1 MPRAHARTRCRVR
14 ACLIALTASLLAAI
28 VPTPLHAGELA
39 RPVPDNAQVTR
50 FTRFNI
56 RYTLRDIIA
65 DGVQKVEF
73 YISDDMGATWRLY
86 GEDVDRTSPMTIEVP
101 GEGAYGFVCVATDR
115 YGNRER
121 APGPRTR
128 PETVIVVD
136 RTPPEARWLAPR
148 SDILGRGQP
157 VEFQWETSDQFF
169 SDTPV
174 KIQFAANAQS
184 NHDRNA
190 DWQILTENLPATGSY
205 TWNPP
210 TGAAYNFRLVA
221 EDRAGNV
228 TVAYCPATVRV
239 DTTPSYITSV
249 QPLRSN
255 SLENNIVV
263 DAHDG
268 DGGSGVKEY
277 SLYVSDNSAYTWTL
291 VKEAGVGG
299 ETVPVKRQAGEA
311 VAWTAPRSGEYPL
324 WPVVFDNAGN
334 ATPLPAVGVQGNYIL
349 VIDNEPPVVTLS
361 NSFLMGRMAVLANE
375 QRRVEWT
382 AYDPHIVHSSGR
394 IMLSLDNGLTW
405 QELRSGL
412 PSSGSELINFPF
424 GAQSEEARL
433 KVTVEDEFGNIG
445 EGVSETFKLTAAE
458 TAIESVTPRPG
469 SGPSNPAPTMPTPTT
484 PGGWG
489 FPTQPSFPDGGT
501 GLDPLAAPVGQPS
514 LSSTYSNESTASSMP
529 RAMLREG
536 PQQPAGPFGQQ
547 SNIPSTTPGGGLF
560 VPPPAGGLF
569 GPADQ
574 APPSPFGPTSTGA
587 APSAPQPGIG
597 WNPSPNAQAGAQAQ
611 PGSPLS
617 GWQSSGATS
626 QPTYEQPYQQQP
638 ADPFQQQGGALSGL
652 SGITPPGST
661 GSFPPSTDTSFGGAP
676 ASQFPTAP
684 GGSSFPGST
693 GGSVF
698 PSDFGQTGQ
707 AAATGPGGFIP
718 SVPGGTSSPTA
729 PSMTASTGTPSTPA
743 ATTTPLGS
751 GDSFGTPAATG
762 PVATGSDWSAGGFAP
777 PPVAS
782 AEVPAGPGIDAATS
796 DLGLS
801 LDGLGGNVNLSN
813 IPAPGTGVG
822 GTSGLTPP
830 PTGLRPPGTGT
841 TETPATTT
849 DLASSA
855 GAAGG
860 TQSGFGTP
868 PVLSTPD
875 PVQPTTRQTN
885 PRQLSDHYVKESQTF
900 REQGRP
906 DLALDSA
913 QKALD
918 ADNTNPGAYMELSQ
932 VNARKDPPDFVRAA
946 NLAKEST
953 TLQADWETWWNCADV
968 FYIWAHAT
976 NREIQAMHRTGQT
989 PLTSLV
995 EERNSTL
1002 QNALIAI
1009 NNAASVVSP
1018 NDRYAAKKV
1027 AVTQGMISYLRA
1039 LTIPE
1044 PVNPGEGA
1052 LGYDEYIRQRNSYK
1066 AMVTPLLVEAM
1077 PFFQNAINLGGAP
1090 EYNETFQM
1098 GIINFR
1104 LAGLER
1110 DTGNTAQATTYYQEA
1125 ARWLEEAT
1133 TSRNTPTEGPR
1144 EAYYML
1150 ALCHDQLSSQPGSN
1164 RARHRELALRYWRQT
1179 ADFYEPGSP
1188 YRIYAEQRIE
1198 ALAEEMGF

>member
-1 MPRAHARTRCRVR
+1 MLA
-14 ACLIALTASLLAAI
+14 ASLLAALFA
-28 VPTPLHAGELA
+28 PALHAGELA

-86 GEDVDRTSPMTIEVP
+86 GEDPDRTSPMTIEVP

-169 SDTPV
+169 GDAPV
-174 KIQFAANAQS
+174 KIQYAANAQS

-190 DWQILTENLPATGSY
+190 DWQTLQENLPATGSH

-239 DTTPSYITSV
+239 DTTPPYITSV

-255 SLENNIVV
+255 SLENDIVV

-277 SLYVSDNSAYTWTL
+277 SLYVSDNNAYTWTL

-311 VAWTAPRSGEYPL
+311 VTWTAPRSGEYPL
-324 WPVVFDNAGN
+324 WPVVFDHAGN

-424 GAQSEEARL
+424 GSQSEEARL

-469 SGPSNPAPTMPTPTT
+469 STPSAPAPTMPTPTT

-529 RAMLREG
+529 QAMLREG
-536 PQQPAGPFGQQ
+536 PPQPAGPFGSQ
-547 SNIPSTTPGGGLF
+547 SGIPSTGPGGGLF

-569 GPADQ
+569 GPTDQ
-574 APPSPFGPTSTGA
+574 APPSPFGSPQSGVTPA
-587 APSAPQPGIG
+587 APQPGLG
-597 WNPSPNAQAGAQAQ
+597 WNPSPTAQGGGQAQA
-611 PGSPLS
+611 GSPLS
-617 GWQSSGATS
+617 GWQASGATGQS
-626 QPTYEQPYQQQP
+626 AYEQPYQQP
-638 ADPFQQQGGALSGL
+638 ASDPFQTQGGALPGMA
-652 SGITPPGST
+652 GITPPGAG
-661 GSFPPSTDTSFGGAP
+661 GSFPSSSDTSFGGTA

-684 GGSSFPGST
+684 GGSFSSPT
-693 GGSVF
+693 GGSGF
-698 PSDFGQTGQ
+698 PQDFGQTGQ
-707 AAATGPGGFIP
+707 TGASAAGGFIP
-718 SVPGGTSSPTA
+718 SLPGMASTPTTPIPPTTPSSPVAAGTPWGSGDGFPTGSPTA
-729 PSMTASTGTPSTPA
+729 TAPA
-743 ATTTPLGS
+743 
-751 GDSFGTPAATG
+751 
-762 PVATGSDWSAGGFAP
+762 ATGSDWTAGGFAP
-777 PPVAS
+777 PPVAQVE
-782 AEVPAGPGIDAATS
+782 APAGPDIAAATS

-801 LDGLGGNVNLSN
+801 RDGLGGDVSLSN
-813 IPAPGTGVG
+813 MPAPGTGSG
-822 GTSGLTPP
+822 GGLTPP
-830 PTGLRPPGTGT
+830 SSGLRPPGTGT
-841 TETPATTT
+841 TATPPAATGGSAGTT
-849 DLASSA
+849 DLASASGA
-855 GAAGG
+855 GMSGG
-860 TQSGFGTP
+860 TASAPATP

-875 PVQPTTRQTN
+875 TVQPTARPTN

-918 ADNTNPGAYMELSQ
+918 ADNTNPAAFMELSQ

-976 NREIQAMHRTGQT
+976 NREIQAMH
-989 PLTSLV
+989 
-995 EERNSTL
+995 
-1002 QNALIAI
+1002 
-1009 NNAASVVSP
+1009 
-1018 NDRYAAKKV
+1018 
-1027 AVTQGMISYLRA
+1027 
-1039 LTIPE
+1039 
-1044 PVNPGEGA
+1044 
-1052 LGYDEYIRQRNSYK
+1052 
-1066 AMVTPLLVEAM
+1066 
-1077 PFFQNAINLGGAP
+1077 
-1090 EYNETFQM
+1090 
-1098 GIINFR
+1098 
-1104 LAGLER
+1104 
-1110 DTGNTAQATTYYQEA
+1110 
-1125 ARWLEEAT
+1125 
-1133 TSRNTPTEGPR
+1133 
-1144 EAYYML
+1144 
-1150 ALCHDQLSSQPGSN
+1150 
-1164 RARHRELALRYWRQT
+1164 
-1179 ADFYEPGSP
+1179 
-1188 YRIYAEQRIE
+1188 
-1198 ALAEEMGF
+1198 